1 MKQRIRTRN
10 DRKNKRKRGIGTF
23 LDRLFGIKKH
33 QNPTFWQLRRR
44 RCKTCEISRYYC
56 RRKEKHRIK
65 PMHHCCGEY
74 VPTKRKSC

>member
-1 MKQRIRTRN
+1 MKLRIRTRN

-33 QNPTFWQLRRR
+33 QNPTFWQLRGR
-44 RCKTCEISRYYC
+44 RCKTCD
-56 RRKEKHRIK
+56 KHSPHCGERIFRVK

-74 VPTKRKSC
+74 IPTVRKSC